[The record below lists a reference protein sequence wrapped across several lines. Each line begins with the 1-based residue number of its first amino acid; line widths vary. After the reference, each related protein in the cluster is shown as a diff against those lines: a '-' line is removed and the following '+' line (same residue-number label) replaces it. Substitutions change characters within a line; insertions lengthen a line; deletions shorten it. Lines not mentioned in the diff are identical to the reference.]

1 MAELELGSLILDN
14 GKIGVVIRVLTSG
27 TLSTSHDFIKWRNNY
42 EIYYSDY
49 YNDGTFSV
57 IGEATLQNLIE
68 KGEVKIL

>member
-1 MAELELGSLILDN
+1 MAKLELGSLILDN

-42 EIYYSDY
+42 EIYY
-49 YNDGTFSV
+49 NDGTFSV